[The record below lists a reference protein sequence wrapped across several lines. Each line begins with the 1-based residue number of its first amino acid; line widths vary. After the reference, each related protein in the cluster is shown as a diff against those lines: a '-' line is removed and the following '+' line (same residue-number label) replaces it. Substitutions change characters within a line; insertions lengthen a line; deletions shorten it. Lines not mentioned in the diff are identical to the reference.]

1 MKNKLLWLLT
11 LNAGL
16 FASVPNPADVIVRV
30 VRSIVEWGLFLWI
43 IGCFIWIAW
52 IYPANQQT
60 TIRDYLKPGFIV
72 VFAIIVIIIS
82 SHFSNAYKT
91 LIASNKKPVL
101 SRLGI

>member
-1 MKNKLLWLLT
+1 MDRWT
-11 LNAGL
+11 
-16 FASVPNPADVIVRV
+16 
-30 VRSIVEWGLFLWI
+30 
-43 IGCFIWIAW
+43 AW
-52 IYPANQQT
+52 IDPANQQT

-82 SHFSNAYKT
+82 PHSSNAYKT